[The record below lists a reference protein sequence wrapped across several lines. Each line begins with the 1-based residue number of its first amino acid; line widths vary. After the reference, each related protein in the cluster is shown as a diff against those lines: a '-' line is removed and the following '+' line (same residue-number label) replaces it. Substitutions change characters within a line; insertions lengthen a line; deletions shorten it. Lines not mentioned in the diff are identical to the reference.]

1 MNLTAKVKLVA
12 DPGQAELLR
21 ATLEG
26 ANDACNFISEAPW
39 HSQTF
44 RQFDLHKIAYRKV
57 RERFDLHAAITVR
70 CIAKVADT
78 YKVDRKSRR
87 TFRPHGCVPYDDRIL
102 RWFPDKRLVSI
113 SSLNGRVVI
122 PFVCGSR
129 DRELLKH
136 RHGESDLALIDGCFY
151 LLAACDV
158 PEPDPIEPVDV
169 LGVDLGIKQIAA
181 DSDGEMFSG
190 ALVNGLRKR
199 HRRLRTKLQNK
210 GTLSATRLL
219 RSRRRKE
226 SRFARH
232 INHEISKKIVSKAE
246 DTKRAIALENLNG
259 PGSQMTVRR
268 PQRDIFSS
276 WSFFQLKTFID
287 YKARLVGVPVVIVD
301 RGNTSITC
309 PLCGHI
315 DRRNRKAQG
324 LFLCT
329 SCGLAGAADVIAAEN
344 IRRAALIV
352 RPNVSDFGASA
363 PKRAETSHVA
373 ASQGRLSTGGD
384 PKPPRSI
391 QSICR

>member
-1 MNLTAKVKLVA
+1 MLALGCGECYNILAMTLTARVKLLA
-12 DPGQAELLR
+12 DPAQAEALKR
-21 ATLEG
+21 TLER
-26 ANDACNFISEAPW
+26 ANDACNWASELAW
-39 HSQTF
+39 NAQTF
-44 RQFDLHKIAYRKV
+44 RRFPIHRLAYRPI
-57 RERFDLHAAITVR
+57 RQGFALPSRIAVR
-70 CIAKVADT
+70 CIAKVADA
-78 YKVDRKSRR
+78 YGKGR
-87 TFRPHGCVPYDDRIL
+87 THKCNFRSHGSIPYDNL
-102 RWFPDKRLVSI
+102 SLTWLTHKRLVSI
-113 SSLNGRVVI
+113 STVEGRVFLR
-122 PFVCGSR
+122 FVCGPR
-129 DRELLKH
+129 DRELLKY
-136 RHGESDLALIDGCFY
+136 RAGESDLALIDGCFY

-199 HRRLRTKLQNK
+199 HRRLRAKLQSK
-210 GTLSATRLL
+210 GTLSCRRLL
-219 RSRRRKE
+219 RERRRHE

-232 INHEISKKIVSKAE
+232 VNHCISKKIVSKAE
-246 DTKRAIALENLNG
+246 DTKRGIALEDLKRR
-259 PGSQMTVRR
+259 SLTTVRR
-268 PQRDIFSS
+268 HQRDTFSS
-276 WSFFQLKTFID
+276 WSFLQLKTFID

-352 RPNVSDFGASA
+352 RPNVSDFGAPA
-363 PKRAETSHVA
+363 PKVPETRPSA
-373 ASQGRLSTGGD
+373 LS
-384 PKPPRSI
+384 
-391 QSICR
+391 